1 MIRELYDQGMSI
13 SEISRRLNI
22 DRRTARKYA
31 KSKEI
36 PRYHRRV
43 KRISKIYPYIDEI
56 KEMINKYNLSSIR
69 IYEDI
74 KEKGY
79 KGSYTL
85 VKITARK
92 YRNDRQYK
100 GLKTGLA
107 WISSVNGQ
115 VRL

>member
-1 MIRELYDQGMSI
+1 
-13 SEISRRLNI
+13 
-22 DRRTARKYA
+22 
-31 KSKEI
+31 
-36 PRYHRRV
+36 
-43 KRISKIYPYIDEI
+43 
-56 KEMINKYNLSSIR
+56 MINKYNLSSIR

-92 YRNDRQYK
+92 YRSDRQHK
-100 GLKTGLA
+100 GSKTGLG
-107 WISSVNGQ
+107 WISSVNGK